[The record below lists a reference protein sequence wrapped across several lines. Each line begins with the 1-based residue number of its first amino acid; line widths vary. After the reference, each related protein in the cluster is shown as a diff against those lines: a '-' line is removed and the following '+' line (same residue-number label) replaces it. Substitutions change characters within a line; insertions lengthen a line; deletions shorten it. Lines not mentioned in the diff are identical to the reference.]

1 MEPDVGIWDRL
12 TKAVLFLLL
21 VALVVLLMQLYVP
34 LFKQNQR
41 YRERNLE
48 LEAEIQ
54 KEQQLAASMEKEI
67 IALQTDQEAIERRS
81 REQLGYGK
89 EGEAIFRFETPRTN
103 RPAGR

>member
-1 MEPDVGIWDRL
+1 MEPNVGIWDRL

-21 VALVVLLMQLYVP
+21 VALVILLMQLYVP

-48 LEAEIQ
+48 LEADIL
-54 KEQQLAASMEKEI
+54 KEEMLAASMEKEI
-67 IALQTDQEAIERRS
+67 RDLQTDPEAITRRS

-89 EGEAIFRFETPRTN
+89 QGEAIFRFETPKTN

>member
-1 MEPDVGIWDRL
+1 MEPNVGIWDRL

-54 KEQQLAASMEKEI
+54 KEERLAASMDKEI
-67 IALQTDQEAIERRS
+67 NALQNDREAIERRS

-103 RPAGR
+103 RPVGR